1 MPLLASERR
10 ALKRKRL
17 LYAGIGLA
25 IVSGSALG
33 VGLLLL
39 RGGAD
44 EFEDDSVLFDVDAEA
59 SYGADEEEGG
69 EGSPTPGGAEIIAF
83 EEVVTDEA
91 EHDGVNRTT
100 FGNARSFRQ
109 AILNAGIST
118 GEAIELEQALDGVL
132 DFRRCRPADRIEF
145 SRDAQGRLAHF
156 EYHASPVEF
165 IRATR
170 NEDGTLKAQKM
181 ERVIERQRI
190 AVGGTIRTSLGDAV
204 EAAGFGR
211 GIVGIFVEVFSGR
224 ADFQR
229 DTRDGDT
236 FRIILDEERLEGQ
249 LRGYGRAY
257 ALEYN
262 GRRTG
267 VLRAFLRSADSE
279 SEYYTEDGEPL
290 SGSVLAV
297 PCRYDVISSHFNPR
311 RVHPILKRPMPHNG
325 VDFAAP
331 TGTPVVAAADGRVT
345 WAGPKGPNGNLV
357 SIRHPNGYETHYA
370 HLHTIDRRIKPG
382 AQVRK
387 RQRIGQVGST
397 GRSTGPHL
405 HFGVKHHGRFVD
417 PIKVLN
423 MPGPKL
429 RGKQLSDYQAYMRPL
444 KRQLEAI
451 SVGR

>member
-10 ALKRKRL
+10 ALKRKRIV
-17 LYAGIGLA
+17 YAGIGLA

-33 VGLLLL
+33 IMALMF
-39 RGGAD
+39 GGDREIYEEESAL
-44 EFEDDSVLFDVDAEA
+44 FETEAEIE
-59 SYGADEEEGG
+59 GQLHDEEEG
-69 EGSPTPGGAEIIAF
+69 EGSPAPAGNGEIAF
-83 EEVVTDEA
+83 EEVITDEY
-91 EHDGVNRTT
+91 ERDGLIRAS
-100 FGNARSFRQ
+100 FGDARSFRQ
-109 AILNAGIST
+109 AILNAGISL
-118 GEAIELEQALDGVL
+118 GEAVELERALDGIL

-145 SRDAQGRLAHF
+145 KRDAQGRVAHF
-156 EYHASPVEF
+156 EYHASALEYIEAVRDDGGA
-165 IRATR
+165 IRA
-170 NEDGTLKAQKM
+170 QK
-181 ERVIERQRI
+181 IERSIERSRL
-190 AVGGTIRTSLGDAV
+190 ALGGTIRTSLGDAV
-204 EAAGFGR
+204 EAAGYGR
-211 GIVGIFVEVFSGR
+211 GIVGIFVEVFGGR

-236 FRIILDEERLEGQ
+236 FRIILDEERLEGK

-257 ALEYN
+257 ALEYR

-267 VLRAFLRSADSE
+267 VLRAFLRSPEAED
-279 SEYYTEDGEPL
+279 EYYTEDGEPL
-290 SGSVLAV
+290 SGSILAM
-297 PCRYDVISSHFNPR
+297 PCRYDVISSQFNPR

-331 TGTPVVAAADGRVT
+331 TGTPVVAAADGRIT

-382 AQVRK
+382 TEVRK

-417 PIKVLN
+417 PMVVLSA
-423 MPGPKL
+423 PGPKL

-444 KRQLEAI
+444 KRKLEAI
-451 SVGR
+451 AVNR

>member
-10 ALKRKRL
+10 ALKRKRFV
-17 LYAGIGLA
+17 YAGIGLA
-25 IVSGSALG
+25 LVSGSALG
-33 VGLLLL
+33 LGLLLF
-39 RGGAD
+39 GGSAD
-44 EFEDDSVLFDVDAEA
+44 EYEEESALFDVDAVL
-59 SYGADEEEGG
+59 DEEQLDEAESE
-69 EGSPTPGGAEIIAF
+69 EGSPAPAGGEIAF
-83 EEVVTDEA
+83 EEVITDEV
-91 EHDGVNRTT
+91 ERDGLIRAT
-100 FGNARSFRQ
+100 FGDARSFRQ
-109 AILNAGIST
+109 AILNAGISA
-118 GEAIELEQALDGVL
+118 GEAVELEQILSGVL

-145 SRDAQGRLAHF
+145 RRDAQGRLAHF
-156 EYHASPVEF
+156 EYHASALEYIQAV
-165 IRATR
+165 RGD
-170 NEDGTLKAQKM
+170 DGKLSAQKV
-181 ERVIERQRI
+181 ERSIEQTRI

-204 EAAGFGR
+204 EAAGYGR
-211 GIVGIFVEVFSGR
+211 GIVGIFVEVFSGH

-236 FRIILDEERLEGQ
+236 FRIILDEERLEGK

-257 ALEYN
+257 ALEYR

-267 VLRAFLRSADSE
+267 VLRAFLRSGDAE
-279 SEYYTEDGEPL
+279 SEYYSEDGEPL
-290 SGSVLAV
+290 SGSILAV

-311 RVHPILKRPMPHNG
+311 RMHPVLKRPMPHNG
-325 VDFAAP
+325 TDFAAP
-331 TGTPVVAAADGRVT
+331 TGTPVVAAAEGRIT

-382 AQVRK
+382 VDVRK
-387 RQRIGQVGST
+387 RQRIGQVGTT

-405 HFGVKHHGRFVD
+405 HFGVKYHGRFVD

-423 MPGPKL
+423 EPGPKL

-444 KRQLEAI
+444 KRKLDAI